1 MEDTFRDIKCML
13 NARFPLLYLVTSE
26 YSRVTQKLRK
36 IAFEEDYEFHTWDCV
51 DFLRTH
57 KKNQSNRLEAVVAH
71 DESDSTEDCESLL
84 KYLHEGLAK
93 SEDNRKEIFV
103 VEDFHKYFDREKVVV
118 GLRKLSSEMKK
129 LNKHIIFL
137 SPSYQLPEEIEK
149 YVTVVS
155 MPLPDRKDLELR
167 LRSIY
172 DGELDEDLKK
182 YIIDAALGLTDTEAE
197 LAFRL
202 ANEKVGLNTREAS
215 QIIANEKEQIIKKSG
230 ILDYI
235 QVNLDMKK
243 NVGGL
248 DNLKAWLKQRSK
260 AFERKAK

>member
-1 MEDTFRDIKCML
+1 
-13 NARFPLLYLVTSE
+13 
-26 YSRVTQKLRK
+26 
-36 IAFEEDYEFHTWDCV
+36 
-51 DFLRTH
+51 
-57 KKNQSNRLEAVVAH
+57 
-71 DESDSTEDCESLL
+71 
-84 KYLHEGLAK
+84 
-93 SEDNRKEIFV
+93 
-103 VEDFHKYFDREKVVV
+103 
-118 GLRKLSSEMKK
+118 
-129 LNKHIIFL
+129 
-137 SPSYQLPEEIEK
+137 
-149 YVTVVS
+149 

-243 NVGGL
+243 NV
-248 DNLKAWLKQRSK
+248 
-260 AFERKAK
+260 